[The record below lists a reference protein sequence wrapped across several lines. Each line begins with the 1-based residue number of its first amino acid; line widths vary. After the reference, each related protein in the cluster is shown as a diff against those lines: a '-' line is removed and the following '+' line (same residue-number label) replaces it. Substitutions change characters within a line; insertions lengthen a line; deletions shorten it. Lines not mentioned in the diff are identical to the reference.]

1 MSTVQESA
9 GFQGRE
15 KRSIGISEAQARL
28 IQEKI
33 QSVFGSDLW
42 AIVVYGS
49 RANNS
54 WVHGS
59 DLDLLVIAE
68 NIPDCRSRDD
78 LLLPTCRDL
87 EKLLGLEINFI
98 LLKPTELCRPASLTY
113 EVATNHHIIYEK
125 QNCITQIRDVVNQLI
140 CDSLITYKVCR
151 GIPYWVN
158 NDEKEISKR
167 LLSKG

>member
-1 MSTVQESA
+1 MLTVQESA
-9 GFQGRE
+9 GFQGGE
-15 KRSIGISEAQARL
+15 KRSIGISETQARL

-49 RANNS
+49 RANSS
-54 WVHGS
+54 WVHSS

-68 NIPDCRSRDD
+68 NIPGCRSRDD

-87 EKLLGLEINFI
+87 EKLLDLEINFI
-98 LLKPTELCRPASLTY
+98 LLKPSELCRPVSLTY
-113 EVATNHHIIYEK
+113 EVATNHYIIYEK
-125 QNCITQIRDVVNQLI
+125 QNCITQISGTVNQLI
-140 CDSLITYKVCR
+140 RDNLIVYKVCQ